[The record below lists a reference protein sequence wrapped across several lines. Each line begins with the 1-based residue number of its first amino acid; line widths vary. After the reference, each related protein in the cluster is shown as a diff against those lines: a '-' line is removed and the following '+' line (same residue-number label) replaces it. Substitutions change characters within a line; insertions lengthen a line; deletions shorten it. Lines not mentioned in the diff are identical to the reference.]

1 MTLPKNKWLAA
12 ALLWFIAGIYSLIFR
27 ESNSHTAPPFPHFD
41 KIAHATLF
49 FAQTWLLA
57 KAWLAERKKPP
68 IAALFFFALCY
79 AISSEIAQHLF
90 TQTRQGDPF
99 DALTDMIGRRPPLY
113 PAPRPHQHRHRQPEK
128 NNSV

>member
-12 ALLWFIAGIYSLIFR
+12 ALLWRIAGIYSLIFR
-27 ESNSHTAPPFPHFD
+27 ESNSHLAPPFPHFD
-41 KIAHATLF
+41 KIAHAALF

-57 KAWLAERKKPP
+57 KAWLAERKRPP

-99 DALTDMIGRRPPLY
+99 DALADMAGSGIALYLARRAY
-113 PAPRPHQHRHRQPEK
+113 QHYNRQPE

>member
-41 KIAHATLF
+41 KIAHAALF

-57 KAWLAERKKPP
+57 KAWLAERKPPP
-68 IAALFFFALCY
+68 IAALFTFALCY

-90 TQTRQGDPF
+90 TQTRQGDPL
-99 DALTDMIGRRPPLY
+99 DALADMIGSSIALY
-113 PAPRPHQHRHRQPEK
+113 LAHRAHQHRHRQPEK

>member
-12 ALLWFIAGIYSLIFR
+12 ALLWLIAGIYSLIFR
-27 ESNSHTAPPFPHFD
+27 ESNSHLAPPFPHFD
-41 KIAHATLF
+41 KIAHAALF
-49 FAQTWLLA
+49 FAQTWLFA

-68 IAALFFFALCY
+68 IAVLFTFTLCY

-90 TQTRQGDPF
+90 TQTRQGDPL
-99 DALTDMIGRRPPLY
+99 DALADMIGSSIALY
-113 PAPRPHQHRHRQPEK
+113 LAHSAHQHRQRQPEK